1 MAHVMTWI
9 GRVIAEAQVT
19 SPRVRTLIE
28 PVVAAAQVASS
39 FYDTAL
45 LFAVKNYYN
54 HSIASL
60 NTSDSDMLQKSI
72 SNFYIIHNLIL
83 GLVPLLSAYI
93 LAKIG
98 DRQRRKV
105 TISVP
110 LFGYLISRSLL
121 LLVILLDW
129 PIEVMFGSAAL
140 NGLTGWFTTYWAGV
154 MAWASES
161 SSEQKRSLKFIVI
174 ELVYG
179 IAGFIVP
186 QHENTGIVNYGHV
199 SSAEP
204 TESSKLLGGIGKE
217 PPLSTSSVTPS
228 RGIIALLFASAIL
241 YNVAVDGCVDVLSL
255 FLLNKPLN
263 FNPEYIGYANAAGY
277 MIFITSFLAVFVSS
291 RWFKDVTLILI
302 GIASFTGGIF
312 IMAFVRW
319 TFLFFIARAVM
330 MFALIPL
337 PTIRS
342 VLSKHI
348 QGSSYGKLFVVL
360 QLSLAISGVLTS
372 VVFNKIYQV
381 TLEKFNGTCFI
392 ISGIIAIFSL
402 IPISWWDHQRKMLTW
417 YDTSTF
423 SSGHTGAHSFR
434 SAKHQGLNHYLLE
447 MKDPHVE
454 DQAPKLHNF
463 NCVYRR
469 PAGSPPE
476 RPRPPAP
483 TGHPPS
489 FPPALL
495 EDNTHPAAPA
505 MPGLGVWSS
514 SLMSGHVVTLI
525 KVMNMRI
532 FMTLMSRAVSPDRS
546 RRKKVQRAGSRDSQ
560 RDVAAVRVSAYKYP
574 VLQAIRRG

>member
-1 MAHVMTWI
+1 MPESLILVRKTM
-9 GRVIAEAQVT
+9 AQV
-19 SPRVRTLIE
+19 RTWIE

-45 LFAVKNYYN
+45 LFVVKNYYN
-54 HSIASL
+54 RSIASL
-60 NTSDSDMLQKSI
+60 NTSDSNKLQKSI

-83 GLVPLLSAYI
+83 GLAPLFSAYI

-105 TISVP
+105 TICVP
-110 LFGYLISRSLL
+110 LFGYLLSRSLL
-121 LLVILLDW
+121 LLVIILEW

-154 MAWASES
+154 MALASEG
-161 SSEQKRSLKFIVI
+161 SSEQTRSLRLIII

-179 IAGFIVP
+179 IAGFIGSLSSGHIFVSVKITSHQGTILVICSLLLYISCLVYTIFVLKVP
-186 QHENTGIVNYGHV
+186 QHGNPGLVDHGQT

-204 TESSKLLGGIGKE
+204 TESSKLLGE
-217 PPLSTSSVTPS
+217 RNEESPLSSMPGTPA
-228 RGIIALLFASAIL
+228 RGFIALLFASAIL
-241 YNVAVDGCVDVLSL
+241 YNIAVDGSVDVLSL

-263 FNPEYIGYANAAGY
+263 FSPEYIGYGNAAGY
-277 MIFITSFLAVFVSS
+277 MTFITSFLAVFILS

-302 GIASFTGGIF
+302 GIVSFTAGTF

-348 QGSSYGKLFVVL
+348 RGSSYGKVFVVL

-381 TLEKFNGTCFI
+381 TLDTFNGTCFI

-402 IPISWWDHQRKMLTW
+402 IPLRYVMHGSK
-417 YDTSTF
+417 YS
-423 SSGHTGAHSFR
+423 
-434 SAKHQGLNHYLLE
+434 YL
-447 MKDPHVE
+447 
-454 DQAPKLHNF
+454 Q
-463 NCVYRR
+463 
-469 PAGSPPE
+469 
-476 RPRPPAP
+476 
-483 TGHPPS
+483 
-489 FPPALL
+489 
-495 EDNTHPAAPA
+495 
-505 MPGLGVWSS
+505 
-514 SLMSGHVVTLI
+514 
-525 KVMNMRI
+525 
-532 FMTLMSRAVSPDRS
+532 
-546 RRKKVQRAGSRDSQ
+546 
-560 RDVAAVRVSAYKYP
+560 
-574 VLQAIRRG
+574 